1 MLSTSTSK
9 AAIIRNYIL
18 LSLVVMILGVGLTD
32 IFKNPGRVGQ
42 KDRIDN
48 YVRYINAG
56 FVAQTQKLGR

>member
-1 MLSTSTSK
+1 MLSSPTNK
-9 AAIIRNYIL
+9 AAIVRNYIL
-18 LSLVVMILGVGLTD
+18 LSLVVMILGAGLTD

-56 FVAQTQKLGR
+56 FVAQAQKLGR

>member
-18 LSLVVMILGVGLTD
+18 LSLVVMILGAGLTD

>member
-1 MLSTSTSK
+1 MLSTLTNK
-9 AAIIRNYIL
+9 TAIIRNYVL

-56 FVAQTQKLGR
+56 LVAQTQKLGR

>member
-1 MLSTSTSK
+1 MLSTLTNK

-18 LSLVVMILGVGLTD
+18 LSLIVMILGVGLTD

-48 YVRYINAG
+48 YVRCINAG

>member
-1 MLSTSTSK
+1 MLSTSTNK

>member
-1 MLSTSTSK
+1 MLSTSTNK
-9 AAIIRNYIL
+9 AAMIRNYIL

-56 FVAQTQKLGR
+56 FVAQTQKSGR

>member
-1 MLSTSTSK
+1 MLSGPTNK
-9 AAIIRNYIL
+9 AAIVRNYIL
-18 LSLVVMILGVGLTD
+18 LSLVVMILGAGLTD

-42 KDRIDN
+42 KERIDN

>member
-1 MLSTSTSK
+1 MLSTSTNK
-9 AAIIRNYIL
+9 AAIIRNYIF

-32 IFKNPGRVGQ
+32 IFKNPSRVGQ

-56 FVAQTQKLGR
+56 FVAQTKKSGR

>member
-1 MLSTSTSK
+1 MLSSPTNK
-9 AAIIRNYIL
+9 AAIVRNYIL
-18 LSLVVMILGVGLTD
+18 LSLVVMILGAVLTD

-56 FVAQTQKLGR
+56 FVAQAQKLGR